1 MTGDSLGRPGPG
13 LVGVCPTRSLLIPP
27 SRTRKP
33 VTVQCIGADLETI
46 NLQTLDTW
54 KVQYRHKVVL
64 ILLVYLLIPAAPG
77 SDQSAPY
84 TKLLGSSLSAS
95 VDALDH
101 ATSAIVS
108 SSSVQVDR
116 YPLTPVAG
124 RFEPRRHDHVP
135 PHEPSASPPSIRD
148 LPHDEAD
155 RHTLPINFRESN
167 SMLQEAT
174 ESTSLSSPPPSDLS
188 TPAATRAED
197 SALTSVPG
205 RSSSSSP
212 ASTMDESECPI
223 DYRGRA
229 MCPGVEREHPSFSAR
244 SAELSSEFADAVH
257 EFGLW
262 LLSQFLSFRITL
274 SPFKLFVLII
284 HALSVGQLVALIVED
299 SIIRTTLANP
309 MPPPFPSAAN
319 SFSKR
324 MSRYRWRLE
333 ATWSRFWKSILVLGL
348 LLVGGTAVIRE
359 GQWGPRNA
367 KRGGWD
373 DVPFAQWVL
382 PAVVEVHEGV
392 SKGPLR
398 DLVLLEAC
406 GLMLCLLQPL
416 KHLIPTSILPS
427 TLPPPASL
435 YPPIRIN
442 PSSDSSQ
449 RKPQHLPPQLQ
460 LDSSW
465 LISLFVDVTLSLI
478 TLLQLLRCGLLLP
491 TISPLTVPPHL
502 LFHTARGRVHA
513 IVQARMTL
521 LRTIECLFT
530 VFKLFPEEMDTSPT
544 STNKTSLEG
553 PDDSEWVCTI
563 CFEGVSVED
572 GVDPKAESTTS
583 GGRND
588 DHMVTRGPMM
598 TVRAKC
604 RLPCG
609 HKCEFGNELLRTCR
623 SKELIHPS
631 KYFRRRPCRLSDP
644 MVPPPNILSML
655 PRGGGGRNG
664 GALFGLPPLGEE
676 EEDTS
681 DLYPAQV
688 RMGTGSGEMEGV
700 RLRRRV
706 VDLGSPD
713 EVGREPVPGEVA

>member
-1 MTGDSLGRPGPG
+1 MWPSLANP
-13 LVGVCPTRSLLIPP
+13 
-27 SRTRKP
+27 
-33 VTVQCIGADLETI
+33 E
-46 NLQTLDTW
+46 TLDTW

-77 SDQSAPY
+77 SNRPAPY
-84 TKLLGSSLSAS
+84 TDLLGSSLSSS

-101 ATSAIVS
+101 APSAIVS
-108 SSSVQVDR
+108 SSNFQVD
-116 YPLTPVAG
+116 PLAG
-124 RFEPRRHDHVP
+124 RFEPRRHDHVLP
-135 PHEPSASPPSIRD
+135 QEPSAAPLSIRD

-155 RHTLPINFRESN
+155 RHTLPINLRKSTF
-167 SMLQEAT
+167 MLQEAT
-174 ESTSLSSPPPSDLS
+174 ESTSLSSPSPSDLPS
-188 TPAATRAED
+188 PAATRAED
-197 SALTSVPG
+197 SASISVPG
-205 RSSSSSP
+205 SSSSSSP
-212 ASTMDESECPI
+212 ALSTDESECPI
-223 DYRGRA
+223 DYRGRS

-262 LLSQFLSFRITL
+262 LLSQFLSFRITF

-284 HALSVGQLVALIVED
+284 HALSVVQLVALVVED

-382 PAVVEVHEGV
+382 PGVIEVHEGV

-435 YPPIRIN
+435 YPPIHTG

-460 LDSSW
+460 LDTSW

-478 TLLQLLRCGLLLP
+478 TLLQLLRCGLLLA
-491 TISPLTVPPHL
+491 TVSPLTIAPHL

-530 VFKLFPEEMDTSPT
+530 VFKLFPEEQDTSPT

-553 PDDSEWVCTI
+553 SDDSEWVCTI
-563 CFEGVSVED
+563 CFEGTSVEE
-572 GVDPKAESTTS
+572 GIDPKAESTTS
-583 GGRND
+583 GGSGD
-588 DHMVTRGPMM
+588 DQMVARGPMM

-609 HKCEFGNELLRTCR
+609 HKYHAGCLTQWFHHQTFCPCCHVPISSSTPLSSPANSLPGSPR
-623 SKELIHPS
+623 S
-631 KYFRRRPCRLSDP
+631 
-644 MVPPPNILSML
+644 
-655 PRGGGGRNG
+655 GGGGRNG

-681 DLYPAQV
+681 DLYPAQL
-688 RMGTGSGEMEGV
+688 RMGTRTEEMEDV

-706 VDLGSPD
+706 VDVGPPD
-713 EVGREPVPGEVA
+713 EVEREHVPGEVA